1 MNENNQLKQEITQ
14 LQFQLNQNNI
24 SSNNQNNS
32 IDYLIKK
39 LKVTDDKISE
49 LEEKINRYP
58 FILDK
63 NETMISIIF
72 SSVDKKIN
80 YSLICKN
87 TDTIH
92 RLEEKLYKEYPN
104 LSETDNYYLYKGK
117 KINKFQSFE
126 KNKIKNGDIIILNQN
141 DSKDFLNEKI

>member
-39 LKVTDDKISE
+39 LKVTDNKISE

-92 RLEEKLYKEYPN
+92 RSEEKLYKEYPN
-104 LSETDNYYLYKGK
+104 LSETENYYLYKGK

-126 KNKIKNGDIIILNQN
+126 KNKIKNGDTIILNQN
-141 DSKDFLNEKI
+141 DTKIV

>member
-126 KNKIKNGDIIILNQN
+126 KNKIKNGDTIILNQN
-141 DSKDFLNEKI
+141 DDPSLFD